1 VPTSS
6 TLAYLESVFPGLAL
20 VPVLHAGQCLSYAAQ
35 TTKNKVHDGT
45 FPIKTILVGGKRVVK
60 KTDLA
65 SYIDSLG
72 QDKPR
77 RGRPTKAEQLQRQQQ
92 FGAS

>member
-1 VPTSS
+1 MSIS
-6 TLAYLESVFPGLAL
+6 AAFAYLESIFPGMAL
-20 VPVLHAGQCLSYAAQ
+20 VPVLEAGQCLSYAPQ
-35 TTKNKVHDGT
+35 TTKNKVHNGT

-65 SYIDSLG
+65 YYIDCLG

-77 RGRPTKAEQLQRQQQ
+77 RGRPTKAEIRERAEQ
-92 FGAS
+92 